1 MTRDALT
8 SALGPG
14 LYSGPVLKVLLVVAL
29 FAVATYYLI
38 RVIERRGV
46 ARPVRR
52 RPAPRPEARPAAPD
66 DDEDFLRDLDQR
78 RKHPED
84 PDAP

>member
-1 MTRDALT
+1 M
-8 SALGPG
+8 
-14 LYSGPVLKVLLVVAL
+14 LKVLLVVVL

-52 RPAPRPEARPAAPD
+52 PQPRPPQRPVAPD
-66 DDEDFLRDLDQR
+66 DDEDFLRDLDRKR
-78 RKHPED
+78 RHPED
-84 PDAP
+84 PDAG

>member
-1 MTRDALT
+1 
-8 SALGPG
+8 
-14 LYSGPVLKVLLVVAL
+14 VLKVLLVVVL

-52 RPAPRPEARPAAPD
+52 PQPRRPQPPPRPVAPD
-66 DDEDFLRDLDQR
+66 DDEDFLRDLDRKR
-78 RKHPED
+78 RHPED
-84 PDAP
+84 PDAG

>member
-1 MTRDALT
+1 
-8 SALGPG
+8 
-14 LYSGPVLKVLLVVAL
+14 VLKVLLVVVL

-52 RPAPRPEARPAAPD
+52 PQPRPPQRPVAPD
-66 DDEDFLRDLDQR
+66 DDEDFLRDLDRKR
-78 RKHPED
+78 RHPED
-84 PDAP
+84 PDAG

>member
-1 MTRDALT
+1 M
-8 SALGPG
+8 
-14 LYSGPVLKVLLVVAL
+14 VVVL
-29 FAVATYYLI
+29 FAVATYLLI

-52 RPAPRPEARPAAPD
+52 QPPRPPQRPAAPD
-66 DDEDFLRDLDQR
+66 DDEEFLRDLDR
-78 RKHPED
+78 RRRHPED